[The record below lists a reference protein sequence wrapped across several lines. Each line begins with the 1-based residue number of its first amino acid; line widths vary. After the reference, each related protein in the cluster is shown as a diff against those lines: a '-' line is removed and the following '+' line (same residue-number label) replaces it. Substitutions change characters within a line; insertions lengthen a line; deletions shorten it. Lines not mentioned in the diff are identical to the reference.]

1 MILTLAAAL
10 LAASGPVAKDAP
22 ATAAPATVS
31 VPAIAA
37 RPAGYN
43 PRVCVVTETTGSRLP
58 RRECRLLKQWHTM
71 GIDPLGGY

>member
-10 LAASGPVAKDAP
+10 LAASGPVTKDAP
-22 ATAAPATVS
+22 AAAAPATGTA
-31 VPAIAA
+31 PAVAA
-37 RPAGYN
+37 KSASYN